1 MQEKTQIATTAG
13 VLFSTWY
20 NLRLRLFLESAL
32 AGLTAGLLAVAFRL
46 SLAQADAWREA
57 LLAWAKR
64 APGYGWALFLL
75 VVMALGA
82 LAGWLT
88 RFAPEAAGSGIPHV
102 EAVLL
107 EQRRLVWWRL
117 IPVKFLAGVFAIGAG
132 LSLGREGPTVQLGA
146 ATGQAIGR
154 LLKRSYVEERYLI
167 TCGAGAGLAAAFN
180 APLAGVVFVVEEL
193 RRNFSPYILLSAFT
207 ASVAAGSAAQR
218 LLGLKPL
225 LPLSGMAPLP
235 PGALPLFAFL
245 GLAAGIFGVIFN
257 RSLNLVQDLY
267 SRLAR
272 LPRWLHPV
280 LAAALAGL
288 VGYFFTPR
296 VLGGGHALVEEVL
309 RGNVPLEIMPLLIAA
324 KFILT
329 MVSYGSGVPGGIFL
343 PLLAIGALLG
353 SGVGQLGAYYTGLSG
368 LTGTFAAAGMAAYFT
383 AIVRAPLTGIVLI
396 LELTGSYANMLFVLT
411 ACLTAYLVAEGLKS
425 PPVYEMLLERDL
437 ACNTGAA
444 SAACRE
450 GMMLVELTVESGSPL
465 DRHLLREADLPG
477 DCLFLAVRRGSRE
490 LVPRGSTRLQA
501 GDQVVLLV
509 PREKAGEV
517 IARVRSLAVCG
528 PEPGR

>member
-1 MQEKTQIATTAG
+1 MQEKSQIATCNT
-13 VLFSTWY
+13 LFTTWY
-20 NLRLRLFLESAL
+20 NLRLRLFIESAL
-32 AGLTAGLLAVAFRL
+32 AGLTAGMLAVAFRL
-46 SLAQADAWREA
+46 SLSQADAWREA
-57 LLAWAKR
+57 LLTWAKR
-64 APGYGWALFLL
+64 TPGYGWALFLL

-88 RFAPEAAGSGIPHV
+88 CFAPEAAGSGIPHV

-117 IPVKFLAGVFAIGAG
+117 IPVKYLAGVFAIGAG

-154 LLKRSYVEERYLI
+154 VLKRSYVEERYLI
-167 TCGAGAGLAAAFN
+167 TCGAGARLAAAFN

-225 LPLSGMAPLP
+225 LPLSGVAPLP
-235 PGALPLFAFL
+235 PGALPFFVLL

-257 RSLNLVQDLY
+257 RSLSLVQDLY

-309 RGNVPLEIMPLLIAA
+309 RGNVPLEIIPLLVAT

-353 SGVGQLGAYYTGLSG
+353 SGVGQLTGAYFTGLNG

-411 ACLTAYLVAEGLKS
+411 ACLTAYLVAEGLKVL
-425 PPVYEMLLERDL
+425 PVYEMLLERDL

-465 DRHLLREADLPG
+465 DRHLLREMDLPD

-490 LVPRGSTRLQA
+490 LVPRGNTRLQA

-509 PREKAGEV
+509 PREKAGQV